1 MQNRSLCVHDLFN
14 SEEAAMLALRR
25 AHDADLAIP
34 FRSAEEAWLW
44 TMESLIARRD
54 GAGLGWRPEGPP
66 RPRILRI
73 WGERQAAPRCDRA
86 RQKSDW
92 RLWYQALAQLEWALR
107 ARGIVRWVVGQFE
120 YIPRS
125 FGMASFACY
134 PNIRVC
140 KPTILTLSATC

>member
-1 MQNRSLCVHDLFN
+1 
-14 SEEAAMLALRR
+14 MLALRR

-66 RPRILRI
+66 RPCDPEDITRCLDILYRQRTIELLHARILRI

-107 ARGIVRWVVGQFE
+107 ARGIVR
-120 YIPRS
+120 
-125 FGMASFACY
+125 
-134 PNIRVC
+134 
-140 KPTILTLSATC
+140 